1 MLNLSTHTNQPDM
14 ITDDLPLISQFISVP
29 KEFGQLN
36 VGAYTAGII
45 EGILDAAY
53 FQATVSAHTVE
64 QNGSSLRTIFL
75 IKFDHA
81 VIEREGMRFSK

>member
-1 MLNLSTHTNQPDM
+1 M
-14 ITDDLPLISQFISVP
+14 ITDNIPLISQFISVP

-36 VGAYTAGII
+36 VGAFTAGII

-53 FQATVSAHTVE
+53 FQASVTAHTVE
-64 QNGSSLRTIFL
+64 QDGYSLRTVFL

-81 VIEREGMRFSK
+81 VMERETIRFAK